1 MFHAEG
7 VSPTPI
13 NTIQMLRQISFF
25 AVMSDSDLKK
35 IARITA
41 VDEYE
46 ADEII
51 IEELSEGAQF
61 YIIHHGKVEVSK
73 RYGDHSQFV
82 LGVYSDGDF
91 FGEMSLLD
99 EGRRSATVRALE
111 QTTLL
116 SIAKNDFQ
124 PLLSNA
130 PTLAFGILKELSM
143 RVRTTGALLISYI
156 QQRNRRLRSALA
168 ETLRGVMAAVE
179 RAERGPRMPFQH
191 ITALARTIGVQ
202 MGLSE
207 EDLLVLELRSLLYD
221 LGARN
226 VEGLDL
232 ESLEPIQADDT
243 EERTEPDE
251 RPLIEREVSHAFHGG
266 NAGPESGFPD
276 DFLGTDSY
284 QVSIII
290 SLAGAFSALTRD
302 RPNGQLLEPA
312 AAVEVIRTSA
322 DRWFG
327 TEAVN
332 AFLTLWEKGLIRTV
346 DQ

>member
-1 MFHAEG
+1 
-7 VSPTPI
+7 
-13 NTIQMLRQISFF
+13 
-25 AVMSDSDLKK
+25 
-35 IARITA
+35 
-41 VDEYE
+41 
-46 ADEII
+46 
-51 IEELSEGAQF
+51 
-61 YIIHHGKVEVSK
+61 
-73 RYGDHSQFV
+73 
-82 LGVYSDGDF
+82 
-91 FGEMSLLD
+91 
-99 EGRRSATVRALE
+99 
-111 QTTLL
+111 
-116 SIAKNDFQ
+116 
-124 PLLSNA
+124 
-130 PTLAFGILKELSM
+130 M

-156 QQRNRRLRSALA
+156 QQRNRRLRTALA

-232 ESLEPIQADDT
+232 ETLEPIQTDEAQ
-243 EERTEPDE
+243 ERTEPDE
-251 RPLIEREVSHAFHGG
+251 RPLLEREISHAFHRGDES
-266 NAGPESGFPD
+266 PETGFPD
-276 DFLGTDSY
+276 DFLGTDAY

-327 TEAVN
+327 KEAVN
-332 AFLTLWEKGLIRTV
+332 AFLTLWEQGLIGTP